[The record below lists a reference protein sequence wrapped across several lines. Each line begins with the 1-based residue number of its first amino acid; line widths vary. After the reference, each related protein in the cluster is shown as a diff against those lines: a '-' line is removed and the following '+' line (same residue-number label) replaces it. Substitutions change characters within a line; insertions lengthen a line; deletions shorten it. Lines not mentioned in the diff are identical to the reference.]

1 MLGVRQYII
10 KRLLLII
17 PLFFVVSTITFVVVR
32 VIPANPLLVWVG
44 PKATAEQIARARVEL
59 GLDKPLYEQYVRYI
73 SGIFRGDLGVSF
85 SSHNPV
91 TSDLAVFIPASLELI
106 TLAMIIGVV
115 IGFPL
120 GIISAKKKDKIE
132 DHSSRLV
139 AIAGVSLPTFF
150 IGMLLQLLFFR
161 YIGLLPVAGRLSSNV
176 AVSYPIT
183 RITGFY
189 FIDSLV
195 TGNFVAFQD
204 AFAHAILPAFTLAL
218 YPIGLVVRMTRTC
231 MLEVL
236 NEDYIKAARANGVP
250 ERTVLYTY
258 ALKNAIVPSLTTLV
272 LSFGYSLTGTFLVE
286 SIFNWRGL
294 GLYTSRAILAMDY
307 SAIGGVTLLITL
319 FYVIANIIVDVVQAY
334 LDPRVVL
341 E

>member
-1 MLGVRQYII
+1 MGVRQYII

-32 VIPANPLLVWVG
+32 IIPANPLIVWVG

-59 GLDKPLYEQYVRYI
+59 GLDKPLYEQYLRYM

-91 TSDLAVFIPASLELI
+91 SSDLAVFIPASLELI

-120 GIISAKKKDKIE
+120 GVISAKKKDKIE
-132 DHSSRLV
+132 DHSSRLM

-150 IGMLLQLLFFR
+150 IGMLLQLLFFK
-161 YIGLLPVAGRLSSNV
+161 YIGILPAAGRLSSYIQ
-176 AVSYPIT
+176 VSYPIT

-189 FIDSLV
+189 LIDSLI
-195 TGNFVAFQD
+195 TGNLRALQD
-204 AFAHAILPAFTLAL
+204 ALAHAILPAFTLAL

-258 ALKNAIVPSLTTLV
+258 ALKNAVVPSLTTLV

-286 SIFNWRGL
+286 SIFSWPGL
-294 GLYTSRAILAMDY
+294 GWYTSKAILNMDY
-307 SAIGGVTLLITL
+307 SAIAGVTLLITL
-319 FYVIANIIVDVVQAY
+319 FYVIANIVVDVVQAY

-341 E
+341 G

>member
-1 MLGVRQYII
+1 MLGVRQFII

-17 PLFFVVSTITFVVVR
+17 PLFFVVSAITFVVVR
-32 VIPANPLLVWVG
+32 VIPANPLIVWVG
-44 PKATAEQIARARVEL
+44 PRATAEQIARARVEL
-59 GLDKPLYEQYVRYI
+59 GLDKPLYEQYLRYV
-73 SGIFRGDLGVSF
+73 SGVFRGDLGVSF

-91 TSDLAVFIPASLELI
+91 SQDLAVFLPASLELI
-106 TLAMIIGVV
+106 TLAMLIGVAV
-115 IGFPL
+115 GFPL
-120 GIISAKKKDKIE
+120 GVISAKKKDKIE
-132 DHSSRLV
+132 DHSSRLM

-150 IGMLLQLLFFR
+150 IGMLLQLIVFR
-161 YIGLLPVAGRLSSNV
+161 YIGILPTDGRLSPNIH
-176 AVSYPIT
+176 VSYPIT

-189 FIDSLV
+189 FIDALV
-195 TGNFVAFQD
+195 TGNLVALQD
-204 AFAHAILPAFTLAL
+204 ALAHAILPAITLAL

-258 ALKNAIVPSLTTLV
+258 ALKNAVVPSLTTLV

-286 SIFNWRGL
+286 SIFSWPGL
-294 GLYTSRAILAMDY
+294 GLYTSKAILNMDY
-307 SAIGGVTLLITL
+307 SAIAGVTLLITL
-319 FYVIANIIVDVVQAY
+319 FYVIANIVVDIVQAH

-341 E
+341 K